1 MARYFL
7 AAVAAAIPYSSALAQ
22 TANDIM
28 TKAVEIRSAAL
39 AGVENLTYDQSTGG
53 VRNFLYQEVRVVET
67 PEGPMF
73 MLVPMSLYD
82 PSNPAGGPGTPAMS
96 PSDLR
101 LFGAASMATGMV
113 LSDEIKAQNPF
124 PVGIDDLEQMKSD
137 MGEGDQVW
145 TSVDPAVLMMGNAM
159 FLEGAATAME
169 QNAREA
175 ANADADAGKQ
185 ATELRSFA
193 EVAELVG
200 EDTIDG
206 RSAYHLRAPV
216 NRTERQDGRE
226 FTMQTMSVWIDKETY
241 AQLKTEMGGVVSEDG
256 KSQPMSIERQSSDIR
271 KVPGTDLYEPY
282 HSVMRIGGMMNAEQQ
297 AQMREAQKQMA
308 QFEQQLKEMPAAQ
321 RDMIMR
327 QMGPQMEQM
336 KKMASGGGFEVETVV
351 HEIKVNA
358 GRPKPMEVASK
369 TFGAP
374 VAASPAPQQDQVEV
388 RPYYVDDKGVG
399 LLRYS
404 RQDEEPDDYFL
415 VINGLSDGPRPREVL
430 VGAMGPYSGPD
441 VAIYIGSLSMLNV
454 PLDRIELELYQDNPY
469 RPTVRFRPAVNAA
482 LAEGMGDCGTMSA
495 GGACSNTRPV
505 N

>member
-1 MARYFL
+1 MGRYFFAAT
-7 AAVAAAIPYSSALAQ
+7 AAVILYSSAFAQ
-22 TANDIM
+22 NAKDIM
-28 TKAVEIRSAAL
+28 IKAVEIRSAAL
-39 AGVENLTYDQSTGG
+39 AGVDNLTYDQSMGG
-53 VRNFLYQEVRVVET
+53 VRNFLYQEVRAVGT
-67 PEGPMF
+67 PEGRVL

-82 PSNPAGGPGTPAMS
+82 PSNPGSGPNAPAMS

-145 TSVDPAVLMMGNAM
+145 TSVDPAVLMMGNAI
-159 FLEGAATAME
+159 FLEGAANAME

-175 ANADADAGKQ
+175 ANADADAGQQ
-185 ATELRSFA
+185 ATDVRSFA

-200 EDTIDG
+200 EDTVDG

-241 AQLKTEMGGVVSEDG
+241 AQLKTEIAGVVTEDG
-256 KSQPMSIERQSSDIR
+256 KSQPMTIERLDSDYR
-271 KVPGTDLYEPY
+271 KVQGTDLFQPY
-282 HSVMRIGGMMNAEQQ
+282 RSVMRIGGMMNAEQQ
-297 AQMREAQKQMA
+297 AQIREAQKQMD
-308 QFEQQLKEMPAAQ
+308 QFEKQLQDMPAAQ
-321 RDMIMR
+321 REMIMR

-369 TFGAP
+369 TLGGS
-374 VAASPAPQQDQVEV
+374 AAVSPAPQQAQVEV
-388 RPYYVDDKGVG
+388 RPYYVDENGIG

-404 RQDEEPDDYFL
+404 RQGEGPDDYFL
-415 VINGLSDGPRPREVL
+415 VINGLSEGPRPREVL

-469 RPTVRFRPAVNAA
+469 RPTVRFRPEVNTK
-482 LAEGMGDCGTMSA
+482 LAEGMEDCGTMSA
-495 GGACSNTRPV
+495 GGACSNTRVV